1 MDHKCA
7 LICCQQLQLDDE
19 ITSVTG
25 WLVISFVN
33 NKRINRATPKLYAGT
48 TVVIKS
54 IIPVQH
60 EMTRVA
66 IYRSAVWFSRGGV
79 DVDEQEKKV
88 RLGAWGW
95 AGDV

>member
-7 LICCQQLQLDDE
+7 LICCQQLQLDNE

-33 NKRINRATPKLYAGT
+33 NKRTNRATPKLYAGT

-66 IYRSAVWFSRGGV
+66 IYRSAVWFSRGG
-79 DVDEQEKKV
+79 
-88 RLGAWGW
+88 RC
-95 AGDV
+95 